1 MINDYVSAVA
11 RSGGDKLFAQNHI
24 VESVCRL
31 KFGDSNDMPPL
42 LTIGI
47 PVFNGEQSI
56 EKTLN
61 SIFNSLQF
69 LSDAHCLEIVICDN
83 ASTDLTSEAI
93 HRFFKHKTVQGSYF
107 RHDINLGFD
116 SNLDSI
122 VKLSKGQYVWFFAC
136 GDEVKPDA
144 INRLV
149 EKLRHLSVSNLL
161 LDFDRF
167 GEADF
172 TLIQLKEHA
181 IKTDLIIKGRN
192 NFTHPRYAP
201 AISANVINREKWL
214 GCLNEKFTASGW
226 GHIERI
232 LKILSLS
239 ENSQTAILTGP
250 FFTLFVDKHGWWT
263 KPDGYKLHL
272 EHLKGIQKMLD
283 FGFSLHASKTRL
295 KELNG
300 IVLIRSVVGA
310 RKYGYLFKKNDL
322 NEIREYCGF
331 GIYPLVLVGL
341 HIPLRLASF
350 IFSESQRKALR
361 LGFRKIYKRI
371 FGDQ

>member
-1 MINDYVSAVA
+1 MSNDYKSAVA
-11 RSGGDKLFAQNHI
+11 RSGGDKLFDKSRIA
-24 VESVCRL
+24 ESVCYL
-31 KFGDSNDMPPL
+31 KSGDSDGTPPL

-61 SIFNSLQF
+61 GIYNSLQF
-69 LSDAHCLEIVICDN
+69 LSDPHNVEIVICDN
-83 ASTDLTSEAI
+83 ASTDRTSDAI
-93 HRFFKHKTVQGSYF
+93 HRFFNEKSVQGSYF
-107 RHDINLGFD
+107 RHEINLGFD

-122 VKLSKGQYVWFFAC
+122 VKFSNGQYVWFFAC

-144 INRLV
+144 VGRLV
-149 EKLRHLSVSNLL
+149 EKLEHLSVSNLL

-172 TLIQLKEHA
+172 TLIQIREHD
-181 IKTDLIIKGRN
+181 IKSDLIIEGRN
-192 NFTHPRYAP
+192 NFIYPRYAP
-201 AISANVINREKWL
+201 AISANVINREKWIA
-214 GCLNEKFTASGW
+214 CLDEKFTASGW

-232 LKILSLS
+232 LKILSLAEKS
-239 ENSQTAILTGP
+239 ETAILAGP

-272 EHLKGIQKMLD
+272 EHLKVIQKMNY
-283 FGFSLHASKTRL
+283 FGFSLNAARSRL

-300 IVLIRSVVGA
+300 IVLVRSVIGA
-310 RKYGYLFKKNDL
+310 RKYGYRFSRNDL
-322 NEIREYCGF
+322 NEIREYCGW
-331 GIYPLVLVGL
+331 GVYPLILVGL

-361 LGFRKIYKRI
+361 LGFRKIYQRI
-371 FGDQ
+371 FSGK